1 VFRFSFSPF
10 ISVNLPTNS
19 LILSSENEPSSPLK
33 SFISIVFTRNSLLN
47 RGEGV
52 QLVTEN
58 LKDGD
63 PLDDS
68 FAALAAESGISQDVY
83 DKMAPAFNKLVCLK

>member
-1 VFRFSFSPF
+1 MVSQFDQQ
-10 ISVNLPTNS
+10 
-19 LILSSENEPSSPLK
+19 K
-33 SFISIVFTRNSLLN
+33 STIINDTRNSLLN
-47 RGEGV
+47 IGEGV

-68 FAALAAESGISQDVY
+68 FAALAY
-83 DKMAPAFNKLVCLK
+83 FLKN

>member
-1 VFRFSFSPF
+1 LLYSSSDKPAIVLSF
-10 ISVNLPTNS
+10 NS
-19 LILSSENEPSSPLK
+19 IPN
-33 SFISIVFTRNSLLN
+33 LLN

-68 FAALAAESGISQDVY
+68 FAALATEAGISQDVY
-83 DKMAPAFNKLVCLK
+83 VITL

>member
-1 VFRFSFSPF
+1 VLRFSFSPL

-33 SFISIVFTRNSLLN
+33 SFI
-47 RGEGV
+47 
-52 QLVTEN
+52 TEN

-68 FAALAAESGISQDVY
+68 FAALAIEAGISQDVY
-83 DKMAPAFNKLVCLK
+83 DKMAPAFNKLKDNMHCL